1 MLLIVDWKNIYS
13 RNVWNWW
20 KIKIVL
26 IFVFM
31 SQSIIFFNFKQQ
43 DTDILYYYE
52 ISNCVEREHNYTLN

>member
-1 MLLIVDWKNIYS
+1 
-13 RNVWNWW
+13 
-20 KIKIVL
+20 
-26 IFVFM
+26 M